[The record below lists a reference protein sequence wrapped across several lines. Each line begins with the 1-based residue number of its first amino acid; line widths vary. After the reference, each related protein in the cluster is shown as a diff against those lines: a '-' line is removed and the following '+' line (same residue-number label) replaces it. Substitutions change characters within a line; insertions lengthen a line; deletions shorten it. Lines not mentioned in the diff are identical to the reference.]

1 MKVDWRVVALA
12 AGAAAM
18 AGWAASRPEE
28 ILFER
33 RMIDPGA
40 SETAAVADINGDG
53 KLDIVSGEYWYEAPG
68 WTWHRFRQ
76 IDYTNNYVD
85 DFSDLPLDVN
95 GDGRTD
101 IVSCS
106 WFSKRIWW
114 SENPGKAGGMWK
126 DHAIETR
133 LNVEFAFLVDLD
145 NDGKARELLPE
156 FGNKEA
162 PLTWYEVRNG
172 EFVAHVVADHS
183 FGNGIGAGDINGDG
197 RNDIITPSG
206 WFETPPEPRSG
217 TWKFHGDFQ
226 LGETGFIHV
235 LDVNGDGRP
244 DIVTSLAHNY
254 GIFWM
259 EQTAQGTWTKHVIDD
274 SWSQPH
280 ALTVADLNGDG
291 KPDLVTGKRYMA
303 HNGRDPGERE
313 PLGVYW
319 YEYFKTPAGGIEW
332 AKHVID
338 YSSRAGGGMQVVVAR
353 LEGLPYPDVVVGGK
367 SGLFLF
373 RRAGLKRKGSGAAPN
388 STGTDRAAAVLREI
402 QKAGGK

>member
-1 MKVDWRVVALA
+1 MKADWRFVLLIAGAVAL
-12 AGAAAM
+12 

-33 RMIDPGA
+33 QTIDAGA
-40 SETAAVADINGDG
+40 SETAAAADINGDG
-53 KLDIVSGEYWYEAPG
+53 KLDIVSGEYWYEAPA
-68 WTWHRFRQ
+68 WTRHRFRE
-76 IDYTNNYVD
+76 INFTNNYID

-95 GDGRTD
+95 GDGRMD

-106 WFSKRIWW
+106 WFSKRVWW
-114 SENPGKAGGMWK
+114 SENPGKTGGIWK

-133 LNVEFAFLVDLD
+133 FNVEFAFLVDLD

-162 PLTWYEVRNG
+162 PLTWYEVRGG
-172 EFVAHVVADHS
+172 EFVPHVVADHS
-183 FGNGIGAGDINGDG
+183 FGHGIGAGDVNKDG
-197 RNDIITPSG
+197 RIDIITSTG
-206 WFETPPEPRSG
+206 WFEAPADPRSG
-217 TWKFHGDFQ
+217 KWTFHGDFE

-244 DIVTSLAHNY
+244 DIVTSMAHNY

-259 EQTAQGTWTKHVIDD
+259 ERTAQGAWTKHTIDD
-274 SWSQPH
+274 SWSQSH

-291 KPDLVTGKRYMA
+291 QPDLVTGKRFMA

-332 AKHVID
+332 VKHLID
-338 YSSRAGGGMQVVVAR
+338 YGSRAGGGMQVVVAR
-353 LEGLPYPDVVVGGK
+353 LGGPAYPDVVVGGK

-373 RRAGLKRKGSGAAPN
+373 RRAGSKASG
-388 STGTDRAAAVLREI
+388 
-402 QKAGGK
+402 K